1 MEFSMWHS
9 DSVERCH
16 PASMT
21 PTQDPEEDD
30 IGIEVEE
37 FRETDKDRHQT
48 MMTSM
53 DSSEANELRTGTLSD
68 FWGDFI
74 LPKCPTRGGYDTG
87 DDNTTGDQASPRGI
101 SQRAASTSTS
111 TCTTPAPVRTGRDPE
126 SFSSRSRPGSP
137 AKEEMWR
144 GEHGSLGHTVAKALN
159 TIDSTVSNS
168 KPNLN
173 VDDVTEIRVYQEI
186 SKWPCLVCTL

>member
-1 MEFSMWHS
+1 MAA
-9 DSVERCH
+9 ERRLL
-16 PASMT
+16 ASRGEAMT

-74 LPKCPTRGGYDTG
+74 LPKCSTRGGYGTG
-87 DDNTTGDQASPRGI
+87 DNTTGTKHHLVADHKELRVPQPPR
-101 SQRAASTSTS
+101 
-111 TCTTPAPVRTGRDPE
+111 VRRQHP
-126 SFSSRSRPGSP
+126 
-137 AKEEMWR
+137 
-144 GEHGSLGHTVAKALN
+144 
-159 TIDSTVSNS
+159 
-168 KPNLN
+168 
-173 VDDVTEIRVYQEI
+173 
-186 SKWPCLVCTL
+186 